1 MLPEGRAR
9 GGRLLWSTGSRKT
22 VLLTMVLVLFNE
34 LILEVLGVG
43 LRRKKLLVCCVDQ
56 MGEVQ
61 VPTSEP

>member
-1 MLPEGRAR
+1 M
-9 GGRLLWSTGSRKT
+9 

-34 LILEVLGVG
+34 LALEVLGVG
-43 LRRKKLLVCCVDQ
+43 LRRKKLLACCVDL